1 MIFWICFWIIFLPMI
16 IIFPIKKIGKKNLK
30 ELKGKNFII
39 ACNHMSNMDAVML
52 DIKFFK
58 KFRYLAKKELFQ
70 KKFSNFF
77 MRKLGGVPVD
87 RQQADPKAIKEIF
100 RLIGNNKKIAIF
112 PQGTRA
118 KTVHI
123 EDGAAKEGVALFA
136 IRTNT
141 PVLPLM
147 YDRKIKPFRR
157 TKLIIGKPI
166 YPDETRKKDKE
177 YLSEFANQIIANMN
191 GMLPQLE
198 YKQQKQLEGE
208 NKQWEWKILTLLW
221 HTTIAEIS

>member
-16 IIFPIKKIGKKNLK
+16 IIFPIKRVGKKNLK
-30 ELKGKNFII
+30 ELKGKNFIV
-39 ACNHMSNMDAVML
+39 ACNHMSNMDAIML

-58 KFRYLAKKELFQ
+58 KYRYLAKKELFE
-70 KKFSNFF
+70 KKFTNFF
-77 MRKLGGVPVD
+77 MRQLGGVPVD
-87 RQQADPKAIKEIF
+87 RKQADPKAIKEIF

-118 KTVHI
+118 KTVQI
-123 EDGAAKEGVALFA
+123 EDGSAKEGVAMFS

-141 PVLPLM
+141 PVLPMM

-177 YLSEFANQIIANMN
+177 YLSEFANQIIEQMN
-191 GMLPQLE
+191 GLLP
-198 YKQQKQLEGE
+198 KQINEDVNMLEGE
-208 NKQWEWKILTLLW
+208 NT
-221 HTTIAEIS
+221 

>member
-16 IIFPIKKIGKKNLK
+16 IIFPIKRVGKKNLK
-30 ELKGKNFII
+30 ELKGKNFIV
-39 ACNHMSNMDAVML
+39 ACNHMSNMDAIML

-58 KFRYLAKKELFQ
+58 KYRYLAKKELFE
-70 KKFSNFF
+70 KKFTNFF
-77 MRKLGGVPVD
+77 MRQLGGVPVD
-87 RQQADPKAIKEIF
+87 RKQAETKDIKEIF

-118 KTVHI
+118 KTVQI
-123 EDGAAKEGVALFA
+123 EDGSAKEGVAMFS

-141 PVLPLM
+141 PVLPMM

-177 YLSEFANQIIANMN
+177 YLSEFANQIIEQMN
-191 GMLPQLE
+191 GLLP
-198 YKQQKQLEGE
+198 KQINEDVNMLEGE
-208 NKQWEWKILTLLW
+208 NT
-221 HTTIAEIS
+221 